1 MRINRLTRS
10 RRWNIAVLMLIVAL
24 CVVAYFVF
32 FNDPEGAQSGLP
44 IEQKHVSPIE
54 NSAGAAQE
62 KISALERNSA
72 TPATTLALDEKY
84 CQDPDHNSRE
94 PDTRLTEDSLPLSF
108 SKNDTAGIQQFLA
121 NATGLSNDQKN
132 AIALFLRSTLLSEVA
147 QRDYDSAH
155 KECAGDLNSCAQK
168 SYEARKQGGLA
179 DANELAKF
187 AIYSSDAKLYALAFH
202 ACGWDASSSNG
213 YCRQISAEQWAYRD
227 PENAAAWLY
236 VITRATTGPSKSQN
250 EKSIES
256 AYFQLSQ
263 SKRFDL
269 GLSQLSSAISS
280 AQERTGIDNVAVK
293 VAYLNVSAAT
303 SLALP
308 SYSQILD
315 FCAPSAVKDANR
327 RQICDGVANRLL
339 GPDTTLIDTGIG
351 LKIARNLGWEAEKIR
366 PFQDERD
373 ASFQLQIELQNRYQT
388 ALNVDATTRAS
399 CLAMIRMLKTYLSLN
414 QFGEKQASLQ
424 EIKRQNFNAKEL
436 AERYRAATTAQAPKK

>member
-1 MRINRLTRS
+1 MLT
-10 RRWNIAVLMLIVAL
+10 LIVAL
-24 CVVAYFVF
+24 CVVVYFVF
-32 FNDPEGAQSGLP
+32 FNDPESSQSGLP
-44 IEQKHVSPIE
+44 AEQKRVSPIE
-54 NSAGAAQE
+54 NSVGTAQE
-62 KISALERNSA
+62 KISALEKNS
-72 TPATTLALDEKY
+72 TPPATTVALDEKY

-94 PDTRLTEDSLPLSF
+94 PDTRLTEDSLPLSL
-108 SKNDTAGIQQFLA
+108 SKSDTAAIQQYLA

-155 KECAGDLNSCAQK
+155 KECTGDLNGCAQK
-168 SYEARKQGGLA
+168 SYEARRQGGLA

-187 AIYSSDAKLYALAFH
+187 AIYSPDPKLYSLAFH
-202 ACGWDASSSNG
+202 ACGWYGSVSDG

-263 SKRFDL
+263 SKRFDF

-280 AQERTGIDNVAVK
+280 AQERAGIDNVAVK

-303 SLALP
+303 NLAIP

-315 FCAPSAVKDANR
+315 LCAPITVKDANR
-327 RQICDGVANRLL
+327 RQICEGIANRFL

-373 ASFQLQIELQNRYQT
+373 ASFQLQTELQNRYQN
-388 ALNVDATTRAS
+388 ALNADATTRAS
-399 CLAMIRMLKTYLSLN
+399 CLTMIRMLKTYLSLN